1 MLKQVTSHLLMI
13 RPVAFDYNVI
23 TAQNNAF
30 QDPSAQLVP
39 AGITQQ
45 EALLEFDEFT
55 KRLKEAGVQV
65 TVIEDTPIPHKPD
78 SIFPNNWV
86 SFHENGKVIL
96 YPIFAINRR
105 PERREDIIEQL
116 GQKFSISEV
125 IDLSNYEQEGK
136 FLESTGSMIFD
147 RTHQIVYACYS
158 PRTHPEV
165 LQEFA
170 EKIEVKVI
178 GFTGTDRQGQEIY
191 HTNVMMS
198 IADEFAILC
207 TESIAD
213 LTERQRVLQS
223 LENTGKEVIE
233 ISFEQMEQF
242 AGNMLGV
249 ENQKGEK
256 ILVMSEQAY
265 LSLEEAQIKAIEQY
279 AKILYSP
286 LYTIERNGGGSARC
300 MMAEIFLPLL

>member
-13 RPVAFDYNVI
+13 QPVAFDYNII

-45 EALLEFDEFT
+45 EALQEFNEFT
-55 KRLKEAGVQV
+55 KRLREAGVQV
-65 TVIEDTPIPHKPD
+65 IVIEDTPIPHKPD

-86 SFHENGKVIL
+86 SFHENGKVVL

-116 GQKFSISEV
+116 KQKFSISEV
-125 IDLSNYEQEGK
+125 IDLSHYEQEGK

-147 RTHQIVYACYS
+147 RTYQIAYACYS
-158 PRTHPEV
+158 TRTHPEV

-170 EKIEVKVI
+170 EKIELKVI
-178 GFTGTDRQGQEIY
+178 GFTATDRQGQEIY

-198 IADEFAILC
+198 VADKFAILC

-213 LTERQRVLQS
+213 PTEREAVLQS
-223 LENTGKEVIE
+223 LQTTGKEVIE

-256 ILVMSEQAY
+256 LLVMSEQAY

-279 AKILYSP
+279 AKILYAP

-300 MMAEIFLPLL
+300 MLAEIFLPLL